1 MKYDAKKNQ
10 GVKFSGV
17 PKKIYNFSPD
27 EKIETILIILINDL
41 GKEVLTVN
49 NKFQIKEQFN
59 IYLLLFIYKT
69 NSLVIQKKPIVGS
82 AMREELN

>member
-10 GVKFSGV
+10 GIKFSGV

-27 EKIETILIILINDL
+27 EKIETILVILINDL
-41 GKEVLTVN
+41 GEEVLTAN
-49 NKFQIKEQFN
+49 NKFQINEQFN

-69 NSLVIQKKPIVGS
+69 NSLVIQKKLTVGLVI
-82 AMREELN
+82 RRELN